1 MESTPN
7 NNFFIGGEMENLYQI
22 PARGSCSMAERERLW
37 KQIIADQERS
47 GLKMTR
53 FCQKHQLTISTFK
66 QWKYRLQK
74 DSEQFDKND
83 VLEDAHVSKSTTEF
97 IPLQVTTNNFA
108 TTENG
113 NEAQGQA
120 ESETEIKI
128 IFRNGHSIIIP
139 LAVSA
144 EVLSSL
150 IYQIAK
156 LPC

>member
-1 MESTPN
+1 
-7 NNFFIGGEMENLYQI
+7 MENLYQI
-22 PARGSCSMAERERLW
+22 PPRGSCSTAERERLW
-37 KQIIADQERS
+37 KQIIADQKRS

-66 QWKYRLQK
+66 QWKYRFQK
-74 DSEQFDKND
+74 NSEQFDKNNNT
-83 VLEDAHVSKSTTEF
+83 EDTQVSKSTTEF
-97 IPLQVTTNNFA
+97 IPLQVASNSFA
-108 TTENG
+108 AIGNG
-113 NEAQGQA
+113 SEAQGKA
-120 ESETEIKI
+120 ELETEIKI

-144 EVLSSL
+144 EVSSSL

>member
-1 MESTPN
+1 
-7 NNFFIGGEMENLYQI
+7 MENLYQI
-22 PARGSCSMAERERLW
+22 PPRGACSTAERERLW
-37 KQIIADQERS
+37 EQIIVDQEKS

-74 DSEQFDKND
+74 NSEQFDKNNNT
-83 VLEDAHVSKSTTEF
+83 EDTQVSKSTTEF
-97 IPLQVTTNNFA
+97 IPLQIASNSFA
-108 TTENG
+108 TTG
-113 NEAQGQA
+113 DDSEAQGKT
-120 ESETEIKI
+120 ESETEMKI

-150 IYQIAK
+150 ICQIAK